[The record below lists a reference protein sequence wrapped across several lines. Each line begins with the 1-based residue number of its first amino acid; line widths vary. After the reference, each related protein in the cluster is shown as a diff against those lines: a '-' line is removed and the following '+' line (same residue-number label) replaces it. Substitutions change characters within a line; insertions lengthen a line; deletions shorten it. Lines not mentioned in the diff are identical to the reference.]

1 MKKIIPL
8 TIFVPSLL
16 IINQAS
22 VAADSLAEAFSEG
35 KANLSMRYRY
45 EFVEQDSF
53 DRDANASTL
62 RTRFNFKTDA
72 YKGFSFFTE
81 FDNVSRVFSDNY
93 NSGAGTS
100 PNRTRFPVV
109 ADPTGTELNQVW
121 INYHFSDHDLKIGRQ
136 RIVLDDQRFI
146 GGVAWR
152 QNEQT
157 YDAASFNF
165 NLGSSKLFASY
176 VDQVNRIFGNDV
188 PAGSHDNKTFL
199 VNWSSQW
206 SDRHKW
212 VGYYYGIDNDNVA
225 SFSTNTLG
233 FTYDTFWQLEDSKVS
248 LALDFARQT
257 DAANNP
263 VDYTANYWKV
273 EGKFSNDQTHFT
285 VGREVLGGDANR
297 SGAAFRTPLATLHAF
312 NGWADLFLGTPAS
325 GLEDTYLGINGA
337 YHQFKWYIRYHDFK
351 SESTSQDFG
360 SEVNAFVSMK
370 VNKKLSLL
378 LRYAQYESDGFGP
391 DTKKMWFMMTYNF

>member
-1 MKKIIPL
+1 MKKITSL
-8 TIFVPSLL
+8 TISIVSLL
-16 IINQAS
+16 LTNVNS
-22 VAADSLAEAFSEG
+22 FAADNFSEAFTKG
-35 KANLSMRYRY
+35 KFGFSMRYRF
-45 EFVEQDSF
+45 EHVDQESF

-62 RTRFNFKTDA
+62 RTRLNFTTDELN
-72 YKGFSFFTE
+72 GFTFFTE
-81 FDNVSRVFSDNY
+81 FDDVSTIFGDNY

-109 ADPTGTELNQVW
+109 ADPTGTELNQIW
-121 INYHFSDHDLKIGRQ
+121 LKYRFSDHDVKIGRQ
-136 RIVLDDQRFI
+136 RIVLDDQRFV

-165 NLGSSKLFASY
+165 NLGSSKLFAAY
-176 VDQVNRIFGNDV
+176 VDQVNRIFGQDV

-206 SDRHKW
+206 NDRHKW
-212 VGYYYGIDNDNVA
+212 VAYYYGIDNDNVA
-225 SFSTNTLG
+225 AFSTDTLG
-233 FTYDTFWQLEDSKVS
+233 VTYDTFWQLDENKIS

-273 EGKFSNDQTHFT
+273 EGKFSTESTHFT
-285 VGREVLGGDANR
+285 VGREVLAGDANR
-297 SGAAFRTPLATLHAF
+297 AGAAFRTPLATLHAF

-325 GLEDTYLGINGA
+325 GLEDTYFGINGS
-337 YHQFKWYIRYHDFK
+337 YRQFKWYVRYHDFK

-360 SEVNAFVSMK
+360 SEINAFVSMK

-378 LRYAQYESDGFGP
+378 LRYADYESDGFGP
-391 DTKKMWFMMTYNF
+391 DTQKAWFMVTYNF